1 MSKGISTR
9 TRTEHDDEHDGY
21 VLVDTRNVILGLPE
35 EVEAGGAR
43 RPLRAEISQKSESER
58 WTAHRDWP
66 AFTGPRRQAVARR
79 RVLVDLLL
87 AAVGPPCA
95 SRLERDARHTTRV
108 MTTR

>member
-43 RPLRAEISQKSESER
+43 RPLRAAIPQKSEPER
-58 WTAHRDWP
+58 WNEHRNWQ
-66 AFTGPRRQAVARR
+66 AFTGPRRQAVLADASSTVSFWQRLARR
-79 RVLVDLLL
+79 VHHVWS
-87 AAVGPPCA
+87 G
-95 SRLERDARHTTRV
+95 TRG
-108 MTTR
+108 TPRES

>member
-66 AFTGPRRQAVARR
+66 AFTGPRRQAVLAGASSSISFWQRLARR
-79 RVLVDLLL
+79 VHHVWS
-87 AAVGPPCA
+87 G
-95 SRLERDARHTTRV
+95 TRG
-108 MTTR
+108 TQRES